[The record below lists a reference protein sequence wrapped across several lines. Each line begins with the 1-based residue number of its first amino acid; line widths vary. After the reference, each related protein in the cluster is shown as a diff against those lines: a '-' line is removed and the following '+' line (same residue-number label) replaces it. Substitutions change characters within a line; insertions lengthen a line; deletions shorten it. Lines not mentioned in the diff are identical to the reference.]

1 MANDIT
7 GINANRLTQSGSRNT
22 QRTTENGTS
31 ADGRNAADRSSGG
44 ADKVSLTNTAA
55 RLKELEQR
63 LSDQA
68 PVDTRR
74 VNDMKNAIASGEYR
88 VDADRVADKMLNFE
102 SSFDE

>member
-7 GINANRLTQSGSRNT
+7 GINANRLTQSGSRNA
-22 QRTTENGTS
+22 QRINDK
-31 ADGRNAADRSSGG
+31 ADDAGSNDRSSSG
-44 ADKVSLTNTAA
+44 ADKVSLTSTAA

-74 VNDMKNAIASGEYR
+74 VNDMKNAIASGEYQ
-88 VDADRVADKMLNFE
+88 VDADRVADKMIEFE
-102 SSFDE
+102 SSFDK

>member
-7 GINANRLTQSGSRNT
+7 GINANRLTQSGSRNA
-22 QRTTENGTS
+22 QRVNEKTEGAGSSDKSSSTS
-31 ADGRNAADRSSGG
+31 G
-44 ADKVSLTNTAA
+44 ADKVSLTRTAA

-88 VDADRVADKMLNFE
+88 VDADRVADKMINFE
-102 SSFDE
+102 ASFDE